1 MSVKTTERIRV
12 LVGLGMIV
20 LYVVFM
26 QVLPIAIEGLV
37 VTVIFW
43 ALVAIL
49 IAPPLASVFGEKVM
63 RSLFGESG
71 AKVTKEYSK
80 ARSLTAQ
87 GRFEEAIEEFRRG
100 LEREPDNLMLRLE
113 ISEIYSSE
121 MKDYRRAVSELQEC
135 LKLKLGSTQGASILN
150 RLADIYETNLGDREA
165 AVAALERIQR
175 TWPGTK
181 VAYRAQ
187 ERLRIMEDEV
197 EHGG

>member
-63 RSLFGESG
+63 GSLFGESG

-80 ARSLTAQ
+80 ARSLAAQ
-87 GRFEEAIEEFRRG
+87 GRFEEAIEEYRGG
-100 LEREPDNLMLRLE
+100 LEREPDNLILRLE
-113 ISEIYSSE
+113 IAEIYSSE
-121 MKDYRRAVSELQEC
+121 MKDYRRAVTELEEC

-150 RLADIYETNLGDREA
+150 RMADIYDTNLGDREA
-165 AVAALERIQR
+165 AVAALERIRR

-187 ERLRIMEDEV
+187 ERLRIMEDE
-197 EHGG
+197 EQHRG

>member
-1 MSVKTTERIRV
+1 VSVKTTERIRV

-43 ALVAIL
+43 AIVALL

-63 RSLFGESG
+63 RFLLGESG
-71 AKVTKEYSK
+71 VKVTKEFSK
-80 ARSLTAQ
+80 ARSLAAQ
-87 GRFEEAIEEFRRG
+87 GRFEEAIEEYRRG

-113 ISEIYSSE
+113 IAEIYSSE
-121 MKDYRRAVSELQEC
+121 TKEFRRAITELEDC

-150 RLADIYETNLGDREA
+150 RMADIYDTNLHDKQA
-165 AVAALERIQR
+165 AAAALERIQR

-187 ERLRIMEDEV
+187 ERLKIMEDEV
-197 EHGG
+197 RRGG